1 MTRYADASAL
11 RQAIETR
18 LKQTSDDDGTD
29 LGRLRRMFVFDRL
42 LSRLALAPR
51 GQWILKGGAA
61 LEFRL
66 SSRARATKDL
76 DVATRAEDDDGGV
89 LRDALIEALSD
100 DTDHDWFTFR
110 LGAAK
115 ELAPDAAGRRAWRY
129 TVESWLAGKMFTAIR
144 LDVAARSEELVM
156 TQLVELP
163 GALAFAGIPARSIET
178 VSSEQ
183 HFAEKLHALTRDYG
197 ERPNTRIKDL
207 VDLVLLIDA
216 GLQPDQTLLSVVRHV
231 FAIRATHPIPATL
244 PDPPPNWHRG
254 YPALAAGLTVSAA
267 GLSDAMSLLCT
278 FWANTLTAD
287 TLVADNRTES

>member
-1 MTRYADASAL
+1 VRCERSNHDP
-11 RQAIETR
+11 
-18 LKQTSDDDGTD
+18 
-29 LGRLRRMFVFDRL
+29 LRRCVGPAAGDRDTPQANLRRQRNRSGPAPSDVRFDRL

-76 DVATRAEDDDGGV
+76 DVATRAEDDDGSV

-100 DTDHDWFTFR
+100 DADHDWFTFR

-129 TVESWLAGKMFTAIR
+129 TVESWLAGKRFTAIR

-183 HFAEKLHALTRDYG
+183 HFAEKA
-197 ERPNTRIKDL
+197 
-207 VDLVLLIDA
+207 A
-216 GLQPDQTLLSVVRHV
+216 
-231 FAIRATHPIPATL
+231 RADSRL
-244 PDPPPNWHRG
+244 R
-254 YPALAAGLTVSAA
+254 
-267 GLSDAMSLLCT
+267 
-278 FWANTLTAD
+278 
-287 TLVADNRTES
+287 